1 MSVLTDIKN
10 RGVKDT
16 FFLVCD
22 GLKPLPDVVSE
33 RVAAHDGPDLH
44 NPFDS
49 EHIPAGVEERL
60 GRPQTRRET
69 DLYRRERDHSPC
81 GTR

>member
-1 MSVLTDIKN
+1 MLIVWAETGGEGAKFWMSVLTDIKN
-10 RGVKDT
+10 RGVKDM

-44 NPFDS
+44 NPFDLRTHS
-49 EHIPAGVEERL
+49 GW
-60 GRPQTRRET
+60 RRRKT
-69 DLYRRERDHSPC
+69 GTHSN
-81 GTR
+81 TT